1 MPKKKR
7 QETQAEQ
14 SARFKR
20 DAQKLI
26 DAGELNPTEAAAAL
40 ERLVASQK
48 KGDSA
53 KAD

>member
-7 QETQAEQ
+7 QETQDEQ

-40 ERLVASQK
+40 DALVKRARK
-48 KGDSA
+48 VDRDSS
-53 KAD
+53 

>member
-7 QETQAEQ
+7 QETQEEQ

-26 DAGELNPTEAAAAL
+26 DAGELNPIEADAAVDK
-40 ERLVASQK
+40 LVR
-48 KGDSA
+48 
-53 KAD
+53 KAANNG